1 MTLTGAGQNGRC
13 GAVSNMTPLLAAAD
27 FHTASPQTAW
37 EWWAAV
43 VKIVL
48 IDIVLAGDNA
58 VVIALAVRRLG
69 PRERL
74 WGILLGS
81 GVAVLLRVG
90 LTMVAARL
98 LGVPAI
104 KLAGGLLILWIA
116 VRLLRENT
124 EGTKAHPEAH
134 HLWQAV
140 WLIAVADIVMSLDN
154 VLAVAGASHGSS
166 ALIWFGL
173 VLSVP
178 LVVFASNLL
187 ANWMNRWPVIV
198 YFGAATLGLVG
209 GEMIPNDELLKDLTI
224 PPVLVHGFEVLCM
237 ASVLGWPWWTR
248 RRARR
253 RKLS

>member
-1 MTLTGAGQNGRC
+1 MTLLP
-13 GAVSNMTPLLAAAD
+13 VLASAELG
-27 FHTASPQTAW
+27 TTSPQTSW

-43 VKIVL
+43 LKIVL

-69 PRERL
+69 KKERL

-90 LTMVAARL
+90 LTLVAASL
-98 LGVPAI
+98 LGIPLI
-104 KLAGGLLILWIA
+104 KLLGGALILWIA
-116 VRLLRENT
+116 VKLLSENT
-124 EGTKAHPEAH
+124 GSAKEHKEAS
-134 HLWQAV
+134 HLWHAV

-166 ALIWFGL
+166 GLIWFGL

-198 YFGAATLGLVG
+198 WIGAAILGLVG
-209 GEMIPNDELLKDLTI
+209 GEMIPDDELLKGLALPAPFVRGFATLCVVC
-224 PPVLVHGFEVLCM
+224 VL
-237 ASVLGWPWWTR
+237 AWPWWAR

-253 RKLS
+253 AAREKS